1 MRSLPSARAA
11 CFQVT
16 APAFPASL
24 ILQRISGCWALSTS
38 VPREVIASTFKKEQR
53 ENEKEI
59 ERRWEGGKRKE
70 REAGGRRRKARNLR
84 GRNRCREAQGWALD
98 GKVWEGVQ
106 MSGRRDRAGSRV
118 TAEAKPHTTWG
129 FSVNWCLLKKQ
140 SLLIQQSHSWEYI
153 KTKF

>member
-1 MRSLPSARAA
+1 MRE
-11 CFQVT
+11 
-16 APAFPASL
+16 
-24 ILQRISGCWALSTS
+24 
-38 VPREVIASTFKKEQR
+38 RERGGGR
-53 ENEKEI
+53 EGRGRKGKQ
-59 ERRWEGGKRKE
+59 EGGGE
-70 REAGGRRRKARNLR
+70 KARNLR

-106 MSGRRDRAGSRV
+106 MSRRRDRAGSRV